1 MLWFHDDVELE
12 AAIASEI
19 PFVTESPILRG
30 LITLKYAVLA
40 VHPRADRTF
49 SVTHVIYTALVSVS

>member
-30 LITLKYAVLA
+30 LITLKYAPIHQPSGCIGRSSARVA
-40 VHPRADRTF
+40 CST
-49 SVTHVIYTALVSVS
+49 LVSVS